1 MYRVESYRKRS
12 SHLSSG
18 QTSIHGLSKAQSLY
32 IYIYIYIYIYTI
44 NFLQKEAKTL
54 RQFEAELLPC
64 QMEQDFLP
72 LDS

>member
-12 SHLSSG
+12 SDLSSG
-18 QTSIHGLSKAQSLY
+18 QTSIHGLSKAQSL
-32 IYIYIYIYIYTI
+32 YIYIYIYIYTI

-54 RQFEAELLPC
+54 RQFEAEMLPF